1 MEITLRFNGEKTS
14 VKEKTP
20 EKEEAPLKEKA
31 PAKEEFQKR
40 RGFKIRSLG
49 ERKKLKWNNLY
60 V

>member
-1 MEITLRFNGEKTS
+1 MNK
-14 VKEKTP
+14 VKVTILGKDYVLKTP